1 MTRNR
6 PNIGDWRWFDNN
18 MCAGDK
24 FQTSLRGNHDT
35 NKGHECQPLQ
45 QGLKKSEN
53 PGCFAMSR
61 LSRRTQILNLWSQGT
76 PSSFPSSPGAQAGL
90 LLG

>member
-24 FQTSLRGNHDT
+24 FQTSPRGNHDT

-61 LSRRTQILNLWSQGT
+61 QANLEPLEPR
-76 PSSFPSSPGAQAGL
+76 PSFIFPKLAWSPGGARATL
-90 LLG
+90 K